1 MQTHIARWFL
11 ALHSALTPQVLVWHG
26 SLHFS
31 CIHARWKGHSGS
43 DLHSGLGAE
52 KIIMRVG
59 FTHAKCSPIKF
70 YNFTESCLCVG
81 GVLTWTAVGCRWANV
96 TIRTSTNRLMIY
108 DLAIRVSTTGIS
120 NDAGIDTLTILACII
135 KRAIVVN
142 IASNRKLGWGW

>member
-1 MQTHIARWFL
+1 MIFGLTLSINSTSACLTRIFTFFL
-11 ALHSALTPQVLVWHG
+11 YTCKVKRALGIRPAFWLRCWKNYHACRIY
-26 SLHFS
+26 S
-31 CIHARWKGHSGS
+31 CKMFPSK
-43 DLHSGLGAE
+43 LL
-52 KIIMRVG
+52 
-59 FTHAKCSPIKF
+59 
-70 YNFTESCLCVG
+70 NFTDSCLNVG